1 MPLSMPKA
9 RRLLH
14 TRTIDLRGYYR
25 DDGLWDIEARFA
37 DVKTYS
43 YESRWR
49 GTVPA
54 GHPVHDMAL
63 RLTLDRDRVV
73 VDIEAIMDVQPYT
86 LCSDITPN
94 FKRLIGVKVGPGW
107 NRKVREAVGG
117 VEGCTHLAE
126 LLGPLAT
133 VTFQTLSG
141 DYAKELMGVATGERG
156 KIVGDAAGDTP
167 FMLNGC
173 YTWASDSPVVQQDY
187 PLYYKPRAPRAD
199 IIGTDGIGTVGIE
212 TGGGE

>member
-14 TRTIDLRGYYR
+14 TRSIDLRGYYR
-25 DDGLWDIEARFA
+25 DDGLWDIEAHFA

-54 GHPVHDMAL
+54 GHPVHDMSL

-107 NRKVREAVGG
+107 NRRVREAVGG

-141 DYAKELMGVATGERG
+141 DYAKELMGMATGERG
-156 KIVGDAAGDTP
+156 KIVGDAAGATP

-187 PLYYKPRAPRAD
+187 PLYYKPRSAD
-199 IIGTDGIGTVGIE
+199 LIGTDG
-212 TGGGE
+212 GE